1 MKPLLIAAF
10 ACSFLATH
18 AATSSPIESSWQHEG
33 YLVVANQQDG
43 NAELIDLKLWK
54 SIKKIPTGVGPHE
67 VAVSLD
73 GKTAIVTNYGTGQV
87 MGNSLTIVSLP
98 SGEVVKTVD
107 LGKYTRPHGAAWL
120 DKDRAIVT
128 SETTQ
133 NVVIV
138 NITKAEVERAIS
150 TGNPGSHMLALPAD
164 KKRVFT
170 ANVPAANV
178 SAIDLETFT
187 KTGDVAAAAGSEGLA
202 VSPDGTRVITGN
214 LSGSITI
221 IDAKNMKPL
230 VTLECPGSPYRAAF
244 SPDGK
249 TAYVP
254 NPKGGELVVVDVEK
268 LTISK
273 RISTVKDPNDPAGPP
288 AGPTGVFIN
297 PNGKWAYVSLAG
309 ATSIGI
315 IDLAK
320 GEVVARILVGKSP
333 DGVGFSK
340 G

>member
-1 MKPLLIAAF
+1 
-10 ACSFLATH
+10 
-18 AATSSPIESSWQHEG
+18 
-33 YLVVANQQDG
+33 VANQQDA
-43 NAELIDLKLWK
+43 NAELIDLKLGR

-67 VAVSLD
+67 VAISLD
-73 GKTAIVTNYGTGQV
+73 GRTAIVTNYGTGQV

-98 SGEVVKTVD
+98 SGDVIKTVE

-138 NITKAEVERAIS
+138 DITKGEVERAVS
-150 TGNPGSHMLALPAD
+150 TGNPGSHMLALSGD
-164 KKRVFT
+164 RKTVFT
-170 ANVPAANV
+170 GNVPAANV
-178 SAIDLETFT
+178 TGIDLVKFE
-187 KTGDVAAAAGSEGLA
+187 KIGDVAAAPGSEGIA
-202 VSPDGTRVITGN
+202 ISPDGTRVVTGN

-221 IDAKNMKPL
+221 IDAKNMKAL
-230 VTLECPGSPYRAAF
+230 ATLDCPGSPYRAAF
-244 SPDGK
+244 SADGK

-268 LTISK
+268 LTITK
-273 RISTVKDPNDPAGPP
+273 RISTIKDPNDPEGKP

-297 PNGKWAYVSLAG
+297 PNGKYAYVSLAG
-309 ATSIGI
+309 ATSIGV

-333 DGVGFSK
+333 DGVGFAK